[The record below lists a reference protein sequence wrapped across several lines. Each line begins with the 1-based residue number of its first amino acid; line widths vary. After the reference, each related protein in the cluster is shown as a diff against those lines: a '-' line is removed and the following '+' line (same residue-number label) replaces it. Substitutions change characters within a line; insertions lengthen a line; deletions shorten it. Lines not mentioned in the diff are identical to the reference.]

1 MNISYKWL
9 KKYINIDISPEELS
23 KALTSIGLE
32 VGGVDEVQTI
42 KGGLEGLVVGE
53 VLSCVNHENS
63 DHLHVTLVNVGAEHP
78 LQIVC
83 GAANVSS
90 GQKVIVATIGTVLYT
105 GDESFTIKRSKI
117 RGIESFGMLCGESE
131 IGVGTNDDGIIV
143 LPDDTKVGMLAKDY
157 YGVKSDFL
165 LEVDI
170 TPNRV
175 DAASHYGVARDLVA
189 FFALKDKSIQL
200 TKPSIN
206 DFKVDNTNLTLPVT
220 IDNVDS
226 CLRYTGLTISGVKV
240 TESPEW
246 LKNYLLIIG
255 LRPINNVVDVTNFVL
270 HEMGQP
276 LHAFDVAK
284 IKGGE
289 IKVTNCS
296 EGTKFITLD
305 GVERKLSSA
314 DLMICNAT
322 EPMCMAGIF
331 GGSESGVTQSTTDIF
346 LECAYFNPVSIRKTA
361 RRHTLSTDSSFRFER
376 GCDPQNTIYTLKR
389 AALLIQEVAGGAVSS
404 EIVDIY
410 PNEIKPFE
418 VHLSIHKVNGLIGK
432 EIGRENIE
440 TILKS
445 LEMNII
451 ASSSEGWTLEVPA
464 YRVDVQRDVDVIE
477 DILRIYG
484 YNNIEIGES
493 LKSNL
498 TFGTKPNS
506 YQLQQMVS
514 EQLTANGFNEVLNN
528 SLTKVS
534 YYSNL
539 TSLPLSNCVKLLNPL
554 SSDLSV
560 MRQTLLFGGL
570 ENLAYNVNRRNLD
583 LKFFEFG
590 NCYYFNAANKKRN
603 DTLSAYSEDCHLALW
618 ITGNKRTQSWVVSDE
633 KSTVFELK
641 AYVEN
646 IFRRLGVN
654 LNRLR
659 INEYTDDLFNQ
670 SMAFETPSGK
680 KLALYGIVHPGV
692 RKMVDLDTDVFFADI
707 NWTNLIEELQH
718 HKVKYAEVSKFPEV
732 KRDLALLLDKKIRF
746 AEIEK
751 IAFETERKLLRRVN
765 LFDVYEGKNLEPGKK
780 SYAVSFI
787 LQDDTKTLT
796 DNQIDTIMKKLQHN
810 FETKLE
816 AKLR

>member
-1 MNISYKWL
+1 
-9 KKYINIDISPEELS
+9 
-23 KALTSIGLE
+23 
-32 VGGVDEVQTI
+32 
-42 KGGLEGLVVGE
+42 
-53 VLSCVNHENS
+53 
-63 DHLHVTLVNVGAEHP
+63 
-78 LQIVC
+78 
-83 GAANVSS
+83 
-90 GQKVIVATIGTVLYT
+90 
-105 GDESFTIKRSKI
+105 
-117 RGIESFGMLCGESE
+117 
-131 IGVGTNDDGIIV
+131 
-143 LPDDTKVGMLAKDY
+143 
-157 YGVKSDFL
+157 
-165 LEVDI
+165 
-170 TPNRV
+170 
-175 DAASHYGVARDLVA
+175 
-189 FFALKDKSIQL
+189 
-200 TKPSIN
+200 
-206 DFKVDNTNLTLPVT
+206 
-220 IDNVDS
+220 
-226 CLRYTGLTISGVKV
+226 
-240 TESPEW
+240 
-246 LKNYLLIIG
+246 
-255 LRPINNVVDVTNFVL
+255 
-270 HEMGQP
+270 
-276 LHAFDVAK
+276 
-284 IKGGE
+284 
-289 IKVTNCS
+289 
-296 EGTKFITLD
+296 
-305 GVERKLSSA
+305 
-314 DLMICNAT
+314 
-322 EPMCMAGIF
+322 
-331 GGSESGVTQSTTDIF
+331 
-346 LECAYFNPVSIRKTA
+346 
-361 RRHTLSTDSSFRFER
+361 
-376 GCDPQNTIYTLKR
+376 
-389 AALLIQEVAGGAVSS
+389 
-404 EIVDIY
+404 
-410 PNEIKPFE
+410 
-418 VHLSIHKVNGLIGK
+418 
-432 EIGRENIE
+432 
-440 TILKS
+440 
-445 LEMNII
+445 
-451 ASSSEGWTLEVPA
+451 
-464 YRVDVQRDVDVIE
+464 
-477 DILRIYG
+477 
-484 YNNIEIGES
+484 
-493 LKSNL
+493 
-498 TFGTKPNS
+498 
-506 YQLQQMVS
+506 MVS